1 LEAAYLRAQKE
12 NNEILK
18 KIKEME
24 EKAAAEEREKVNKIM
39 KEANEGSALKWAQ
52 MSVHDADDDTK
63 PLEESPM
70 EAILQPILDEPDLPA
85 RKIDFGPKEEET
97 TTFSAPQEKADATTK
112 KWGSHLMR
120 IVLLVAA
127 ILLYFAIMRPASK
140 YRDNFDSALNEM
152 KAFVS
157 PHATACITHLE
168 KMRGDASVFMGNEVS
183 KVNQFLEPAK
193 SSTILYATSVL
204 THLYNILDHISKY
217 AEIGFTKVKIILG
230 LELDLGGDILPLGQR
245 YMGTDSETPLCGMNV
260 VITKAASEVGMG
272 LAKALS
278 QLGAKVV
285 AVDASAEKL
294 AGLKAEE
301 NSLMTVVVDL
311 EDLASVSRAA
321 DSIVDSL
328 GYVDVLVNNAGGYLG
343 KRNDARETE
352 QGYDRY
358 FGGMF

>member
-1 LEAAYLRAQKE
+1 
-12 NNEILK
+12 
-18 KIKEME
+18 
-24 EKAAAEEREKVNKIM
+24 
-39 KEANEGSALKWAQ
+39 
-52 MSVHDADDDTK
+52 
-63 PLEESPM
+63 
-70 EAILQPILDEPDLPA
+70 
-85 RKIDFGPKEEET
+85 
-97 TTFSAPQEKADATTK
+97 
-112 KWGSHLMR
+112 
-120 IVLLVAA
+120 
-127 ILLYFAIMRPASK
+127 
-140 YRDNFDSALNEM
+140 
-152 KAFVS
+152 
-157 PHATACITHLE
+157 
-168 KMRGDASVFMGNEVS
+168 
-183 KVNQFLEPAK
+183 
-193 SSTILYATSVL
+193 LYATSVL

-343 KRNDARETE
+343 KRNAARETE